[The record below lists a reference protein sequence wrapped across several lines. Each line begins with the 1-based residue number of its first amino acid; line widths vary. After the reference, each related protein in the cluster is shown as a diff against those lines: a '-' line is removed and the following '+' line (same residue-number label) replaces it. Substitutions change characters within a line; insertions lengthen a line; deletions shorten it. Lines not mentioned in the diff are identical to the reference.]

1 LPNLAERMN
10 DWAKR
15 TQLLD
20 LLRAV
25 EQDRS
30 LLGMSAHLLA
40 FGRSA

>member
-1 LPNLAERMN
+1 LPNLGERMN
-10 DWAKR
+10 DRAKR